1 MGIADEEVCVS
12 SNGTVAMCGAMD
24 RITNFL
30 LYARQAFCNEP
41 DARSGCSF
49 WDSLTCTASILA
61 ATATCGLLVVV
72 RLSTVLLESLARSL
86 IAFLASVVLLV
97 SIVDDF

>member
-1 MGIADEEVCVS
+1 
-12 SNGTVAMCGAMD
+12 MCGAMD

-49 WDSLTCTASILA
+49 WDSLTCTASVLA
-61 ATATCGLLVVV
+61 ASVTCAAVGFEAGAGVIDPCVIGVLGQVSDCISCICSVIGLGC
-72 RLSTVLLESLARSL
+72 
-86 IAFLASVVLLV
+86 
-97 SIVDDF
+97 